1 MRLLPLLAWALL
13 PGCWA
18 VTGPGTVRGFVGGS
32 LSVTCAY
39 EPGYEEMPKF
49 WCYQGSVFTCGTDI
63 VLTSELS
70 PVVRRGRVTIEDYQR
85 RRVFTV
91 TVKDLVA
98 EDSGSY
104 RCGVRTG
111 KLKRDKSADVRV
123 IVSPAPS
130 SSFPA
135 SPYGSTT
142 AHPDLTSSLSVSTQA
157 NPQGE
162 ALKPGSN
169 LSHHKGSS
177 LPHLDVVEHILTPGI
192 VVVLLLL
199 AAAVGV
205 LVVLTRKRK
214 KGSRCLELRRHQPR
228 REHSREP
235 AVRQHRG
242 AALLGRHRDG
252 VHGGQAEGQAFGR
265 EERAHICHRAQV
277 PAGAAGDLCQRAVS
291 STAQGR
297 APERSAEGVSQ
308 PLVHGLLLLPAVP
321 AGLAWD
327 AHGGQWAGFL
337 FMQEPAGQQSCCSCR
352 LGCFLG
358 AASRRL
364 RMSRRH
370 RAG

>member
-91 TVKDLVA
+91 TIKDLVA

-214 KGSRCLELRRHQPR
+214 KAPSGTAVEMDRTGSVSHTGADALNYADINHGASTAESRLYGNTEALRCSAGTATEYMEVKQRDKHLEEKKEPTYATVRRSLPEQQEIYANVQSAPQPR
-228 REHSREP
+228 GEPQSTVQRE
-235 AVRQHRG
+235 
-242 AALLGRHRDG
+242 
-252 VHGGQAEGQAFGR
+252 
-265 EERAHICHRAQV
+265 
-277 PAGAAGDLCQRAVS
+277 
-291 STAQGR
+291 
-297 APERSAEGVSQ
+297 
-308 PLVHGLLLLPAVP
+308 
-321 AGLAWD
+321 
-327 AHGGQWAGFL
+327 
-337 FMQEPAGQQSCCSCR
+337 
-352 LGCFLG
+352 
-358 AASRRL
+358 
-364 RMSRRH
+364 
-370 RAG
+370 